1 MNSTPTQ
8 SGSTAA
14 APPRSCLRTVLR
26 WLLLLILLDAL
37 ALGIWWAVSFL
48 PHPLTVH
55 PTGKIVYECGNSL
68 CLVNA
73 DGSGYTQLTYEIGQR
88 PAWSPDGKYI
98 VFERD
103 GLSIMDI
110 SSKKVIHLID
120 GPAGCPNWSPDGS
133 RIVFIR
139 YNTTNNT
146 QNVAG
151 IYIIDADG
159 TNETRLT
166 NSDAYDPA
174 WSPDGSKIV
183 FTLLSST
190 DSSNPGI
197 YVMNS
202 DGSNKFKL
210 TSIDSISSAWSPDGK
225 RIAFT
230 SGGIKVVNLDGS
242 GLTQLT
248 DSGWSPGWSPDGQY
262 IAYEKGN
269 PWCFLCPDS
278 TQLWIMKADGSQP
291 TQITEGPNHNP
302 AWQPAP

>member
-1 MNSTPTQ
+1 MNSSSAQSAASDTPFPNPF
-8 SGSTAA
+8 A
-14 APPRSCLRTVLR
+14 RKWR
-26 WLLLLILLDAL
+26 WSLLIFLLCILGFGAWWGGSAL
-37 ALGIWWAVSFL
+37 SHW
-48 PHPLTVH
+48 LTFQ
-55 PTGKIVYECGNSL
+55 PKGQIVFECSNSL

-73 DGSGYTQLTYEIGQR
+73 DGSGYTQLTFQAFDKS
-88 PAWSPDGKYI
+88 PSWSSDGKYI